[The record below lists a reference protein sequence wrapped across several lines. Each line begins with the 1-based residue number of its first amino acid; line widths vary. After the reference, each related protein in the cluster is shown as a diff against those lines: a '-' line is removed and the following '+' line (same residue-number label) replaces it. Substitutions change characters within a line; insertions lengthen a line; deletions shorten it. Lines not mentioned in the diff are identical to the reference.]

1 MLYQEA
7 QVLSYRATGR
17 RGEKSGRIERRIR
30 LNFTPLAALNAMRS
44 IGRKKKT
51 CESSSNSLFVTH
63 GV

>member
-44 IGRKKKT
+44 IGRCARKKKHV
-51 CESSSNSLFVTH
+51 NRRLIRSL
-63 GV
+63 